1 MSWKVVLR
9 EKELWI
15 GEKLGLEIEG
25 QKLLLVNVDGAVHA
39 FEDRCAHQSWPL
51 SRGHLAG
58 RELTCS
64 LHQWRYDACTGA
76 GLNPA
81 GVALRTY
88 AVRIVDGEIWVDL
101 GDRGSETDA
110 RRQVNEGR

>member
-1 MSWKVVLR
+1 MSWKAVLR
-9 EKELWI
+9 EEELWI

-25 QKLLLVNVDGAVHA
+25 QKLLLVNVEGAVHA

-51 SRGHLAG
+51 SRGQLQG

-81 GVALRTY
+81 GVALRAY
-88 AVRIVDGEIWVDL
+88 AVRIADGDIWVDL
-101 GDRGSETDA
+101 GETGA
-110 RRQVNEGR
+110 RRRGNDGR